1 MMRLKPMARLKTKPK
16 VSKGHIVCAIFAC
29 LMAVMLA
36 VPPTAASAAE
46 IKYDDC
52 NEKNI
57 SDITGVLVDKGI
69 IRKRTIWVSGYTNGR
84 TTIDLEYYNF
94 YGCENRYTTGDKDG
108 GTIDELYLDTRQ
120 VGFDGVNADTFTLQF
135 VPQQD
140 MDWWQKPI
148 YYAIRKGGPKGWW
161 MGARGMNRVWGYLGK
176 DGKYYI
182 THICYQTKCT
192 GNENG
197 YGQWPPWHPAHDGVF
212 SKSWWGPYP
221 LIGWNGGTLIGGSS
235 STCPGHWYYTYDV
248 NMNVNGVNDTSGGAA
263 TFDVAQSKKTVA
275 SGVTD
280 YYQNNG
286 IRAGTEMG
294 VSNVSPNSGYV
305 YYGKSSYDDTVNAD
319 TTVDLPFKTKYSLSY
334 SKGDTDQDMTM
345 PSSKS
350 LIWDDDVTLP
360 TVPTDSGRTVDIE
373 FYTEKGAG
381 SSVPKYIPTIQD
393 VLTATGWS
401 INGNTYSMGQ
411 SLTAPKFSG
420 KPNGEVT
427 ATLQYQSKTY
437 DLPPTSREGYT
448 FEGWYTTPNGA
459 DDPGQKVTSITVN
472 PGSRPYTDAVYARW
486 SANTY
491 TLTYDKNNPHSASV
505 DESDITL
512 NPAATS
518 VKAKYDSAWGTL
530 ATASKPGY
538 VFEGWYTKPDG
549 GKQVTSSTIVRGDI
563 TVYAHWRPITYTIR
577 FNPNADNGE
586 GEVKGEM
593 PSIKVEY
600 DQMVNLPA
608 NKYAKT
614 VKVPAEDESGEVVKK
629 SSVFKGW
636 SYDAKSLTSS
646 LADKA
651 SIMNL
656 TRKDGDVI
664 DFYAIWDD
672 APSFVVERYP
682 DRYFTLKEAQD
693 GKITEDELLKT
704 VVVTDRET
712 NPLPPKT
719 TEQVESGDDVGVSIV
734 GWNPDEFTDLTDDST
749 VSIRYKVKDESGNEA
764 FLNIKVYVTRNSALA
779 AEKESSIR
787 SISSTY
793 RNTLADNSRWKS
805 DSLYTGKLDHALSGD
820 NKMYTMTLHG
830 DDLSTVRDYVEDN
843 GFGNSII
850 SDALSSLMNMFRRG

>member
-16 VSKGHIVCAIFAC
+16 VSKGHIVCTIFAC

-46 IKYDDC
+46 IKYDNC

-57 SDITGVLVDKGI
+57 YDITKELVDRGI
-69 IRKRTIWVSGYTNGR
+69 IYKRTSWAPAGYTNGN
-84 TTIDLEYYNF
+84 TTIDREWYDF
-94 YGCENRYTTGDKDG
+94 YGCQNHYTTGDKGG
-108 GTIDELYLDTRQ
+108 GTIDELVLDTTR
-120 VGFDGVNADTFTLQF
+120 VGWDGVSPDTFYWQYLPQF
-135 VPQQD
+135 G
-140 MDWWQKPI
+140 MANTERPI
-148 YYAIRKGGPKGWW
+148 FYAIKKGGDKGWW
-161 MGARGMNRVWGYLGK
+161 MGSRGMNRVWGYLGK
-176 DGKYYI
+176 DGRYYV
-182 THICYQTKCT
+182 THLCYQTKCT
-192 GNENG
+192 ASENG
-197 YGQWPPWHPAHDGVF
+197 YGQWPPWHRNPIDGLYTPD
-212 SKSWWGPYP
+212 WWGPYP
-221 LIGWNGGTLIGGSS
+221 EIGWAGGKLFGGANT
-235 STCPGHWYYTYDV
+235 TCPGHWYYTYDV
-248 NMNVNGVNDTSGGAA
+248 NMSVNGANDTSGGAA

-275 SGVTD
+275 SGVND
-280 YYQNNG
+280 YCQNNG

-360 TVPTDSGRTVDIE
+360 TVSTDSGRTVDIK
-373 FYTEKGAG
+373 FDTNKGNG
-381 SSVPKYIPTIQD
+381 SSEPTD
-393 VLTATGWS
+393 VADIHDTLTATGWS

-411 SLTAPKFSG
+411 SLTAPKFSD

-437 DLPPTSREGYT
+437 SLPTPSREGYT
-448 FEGWYTTPNGA
+448 FDGWFTQASGG
-459 DDPGQKVTSITVN
+459 DKVTSIEVN
-472 PGSRPYTDAVYARW
+472 PSTGAYSKTLHAHW
-486 SANTY
+486 SAKMY

-512 NPAATS
+512 TPAATS

-549 GKQVTSSTIVRGDI
+549 GKQVTSSTIVRGNL

-586 GEVKGEM
+586 GEVTGEM
-593 PSIKVEY
+593 PSIKVNY

-614 VKVPAEDESGEVVKK
+614 VKVPAEDEDGEVLKK

-672 APSFVVERYP
+672 TPSFVVERYP
-682 DRYFTLKEAQD
+682 DRYFTLNEAQD

-704 VVVTDRET
+704 VVVKDRET
-712 NPLPPKT
+712 NPLLPKT

-820 NKMYTMTLHG
+820 NKLYTMTLHG

-850 SDALSSLMNMFRRG
+850 GDALSSLMNMFRRG

>member
-1 MMRLKPMARLKTKPK
+1 MRLKPMARLKPKTKN
-16 VSKGHIVCAIFAC
+16 SKGRVVGTVFAC

-36 VPPTAASAAE
+36 VPVTTAYAAE
-46 IKYDDC
+46 IKYDGC

-57 SDITGVLVDKGI
+57 SDITGTLVDKGI
-69 IRKRTIWVSGYTNGR
+69 IRKRTIWVSGYTNGN
-84 TTIDLEYYNF
+84 TTIDLEWDSF
-94 YGCENRYTTGDKDG
+94 YGCQNHYTTGNKG
-108 GTIDELYLDTRQ
+108 WGSIDELYLDTRQ
-120 VGFDGVNADTFTLQF
+120 VGFDGVTADTFTLQF

-140 MDWWQKPI
+140 MEWWQKPI
-148 YYAIRKGGPKGWW
+148 YYAIRKGGDKGWW

-182 THICYQTKCT
+182 THVCYQTKCT
-192 GNENG
+192 GNWKG
-197 YGQWPPWHPAHDGVF
+197 YGQWPPWYRNPIDGAY
-212 SKSWWGPYP
+212 SSNWWGPYP
-221 LIGWNGGTLIGGSS
+221 LYGWNGGTLVGGTST
-235 STCPGHWYYTYDV
+235 TCPGHWYYTYDV
-248 NMNVNGVNDTSGGAA
+248 NMSVNGVNDTSGGAA

-294 VSNVSPNSGYV
+294 VSNVSTNSGYV
-305 YYGKSSYDDTVNAD
+305 YYGKSSYEDTVNAD
-319 TTVDLPFKTKYSLSY
+319 TIVDLPFKTKYSLSY

-345 PSSKS
+345 PSSES

-360 TVPTDSGRTVDIE
+360 SVATDSGRSVDIS
-373 FYTEKGAG
+373 FDTNKGNG
-381 SSVPKYIPTIQD
+381 SSTPTD
-393 VLTATGWS
+393 VADIHDKLTATGWS

-437 DLPPTSREGYT
+437 DLPTPSREGYT
-448 FEGWYTTPNGA
+448 FDGWYTQVDGG
-459 DDPGQKVTSITVN
+459 DKVTSIEVT
-472 PGSRPYTDAVYARW
+472 PSTGAYSKTLHAHW
-486 SANTY
+486 SANSY
-491 TLTYDKNNPHSASV
+491 TLTYDKNNPHGASV

-512 NPAATS
+512 TPAATS

-538 VFEGWYTKPDG
+538 VFLGWYTKPDG

-614 VKVPAEDESGEVVKK
+614 VKVPAEDEGGDVVKK

-693 GKITEDELLKT
+693 GEVTEDELLKT
-704 VVVTDRET
+704 VVVKDRET
-712 NPLPPKT
+712 NPLPAKT

-734 GWNPDEFTDLTDDST
+734 GWNPREFTDLTDDST
-749 VSIRYKVKDESGNEA
+749 VSIRYKVKDKSGNEA

-830 DDLSTVRDYVEDN
+830 DDLSTVRDYVETN

>member
-1 MMRLKPMARLKTKPK
+1 MRLKPMARLKPKTKT
-16 VSKGHIVCAIFAC
+16 SKGRVVGTVFAC

-36 VPPTAASAAE
+36 VPVTTAYAAE
-46 IKYDDC
+46 IKYDGC

-57 SDITGVLVDKGI
+57 SDITGTLVDKGI
-69 IRKRTIWVSGYTNGR
+69 IRKRTIWVSGYTNGN
-84 TTIDLEYYNF
+84 TTIDLEWDSF
-94 YGCENRYTTGDKDG
+94 YGCQNHYTTGNKG
-108 GTIDELYLDTRQ
+108 WGSIDELYLDTRQ
-120 VGFDGVNADTFTLQF
+120 VGFDGVTADTFTLQF

-140 MDWWQKPI
+140 MEWWQKPI
-148 YYAIRKGGPKGWW
+148 YYAIRKGGDKGWW

-192 GNENG
+192 GNWKG
-197 YGQWPPWHPAHDGVF
+197 YGQWPPWYRNPIDGAY
-212 SKSWWGPYP
+212 SSNWWGPYP
-221 LIGWNGGTLIGGSS
+221 LYGWNGGTLVGGTST
-235 STCPGHWYYTYDV
+235 TCPGHWYYTYDV
-248 NMNVNGVNDTSGGAA
+248 NMSVNGVNDTSGGAA

-294 VSNVSPNSGYV
+294 VSNVSTNSGYV
-305 YYGKSSYDDTVNAD
+305 YYGKSSYEDTVNAD
-319 TTVDLPFKTKYSLSY
+319 TIVDLPFKTKYSLSY

-345 PSSKS
+345 PSSES

-360 TVPTDSGRTVDIE
+360 SVATDSGRSVDIS
-373 FYTEKGAG
+373 FDTNKGNG
-381 SSVPKYIPTIQD
+381 SSTPTD
-393 VLTATGWS
+393 VADIHDKLTATGWS

-420 KPNGEVT
+420 KPNGEVM

-437 DLPPTSREGYT
+437 DLPTPSREGYT
-448 FEGWYTTPNGA
+448 FDGWYTQVDGG
-459 DDPGQKVTSITVN
+459 DKVTSIEVT
-472 PGSRPYTDAVYARW
+472 PSTGAYSKTLHAHW
-486 SANTY
+486 SANSY
-491 TLTYDKNNPHSASV
+491 TLTYDKNNPHGASV

-512 NPAATS
+512 TPAATS

-538 VFEGWYTKPDG
+538 VFLGWYTKPDG

-614 VKVPAEDESGEVVKK
+614 VKVPAEDEGGDVVKK

-693 GKITEDELLKT
+693 GEVTEDELLKT
-704 VVVTDRET
+704 VVVKDRET
-712 NPLPPKT
+712 NPLPSKT

-749 VSIRYKVKDESGNEA
+749 VSIRYKVKDDDGNES

-830 DDLSTVRDYVEDN
+830 DDLSTVRDYVETN

>member
-1 MMRLKPMARLKTKPK
+1 MRLKPMARLKPKTKT
-16 VSKGHIVCAIFAC
+16 SKGRVVGTVFAC

-36 VPPTAASAAE
+36 VPVTTAYAAE
-46 IKYDDC
+46 IKYDGC

-57 SDITGVLVDKGI
+57 SDITGTLVDKGI
-69 IRKRTIWVSGYTNGR
+69 IRKRTIWVSGYTNGN
-84 TTIDLEYYNF
+84 TTIDLEWDSF
-94 YGCENRYTTGDKDG
+94 YGCQNHYTTGNKG
-108 GTIDELYLDTRQ
+108 WGSIDELYLDTRQ
-120 VGFDGVNADTFTLQF
+120 VGFDGVTADTFTLQF

-140 MDWWQKPI
+140 MEWWQKPI
-148 YYAIRKGGPKGWW
+148 YYAIRKGGDKGWW

-182 THICYQTKCT
+182 THVCYQTKCT
-192 GNENG
+192 GNWKG
-197 YGQWPPWHPAHDGVF
+197 YGQWPSWYRNPIDGAY
-212 SKSWWGPYP
+212 SSNWWGPYP
-221 LIGWNGGTLIGGSS
+221 LYGWNGGTLVGGTST
-235 STCPGHWYYTYDV
+235 TCPGHWYYTYDV
-248 NMNVNGVNDTSGGAA
+248 NMSVNGVNDTSGGAA

-294 VSNVSPNSGYV
+294 VSNVSTNSGYV
-305 YYGKSSYDDTVNAD
+305 YYGKSSYEDTVNAD
-319 TTVDLPFKTKYSLSY
+319 TIVDLPFKTKYSLSY

-345 PSSKS
+345 PSSES

-360 TVPTDSGRTVDIE
+360 SVATDSGRSVDIS
-373 FYTEKGAG
+373 FDTNKGNG
-381 SSVPKYIPTIQD
+381 SSTPTD
-393 VLTATGWS
+393 VADIHDKLTATGWS

-437 DLPPTSREGYT
+437 DLPTPSREGYT
-448 FEGWYTTPNGA
+448 FDGWYTQVDGG
-459 DDPGQKVTSITVN
+459 DKVTSIEVT
-472 PGSRPYTDAVYARW
+472 PSTGAYSKTLHAHW
-486 SANTY
+486 SANSY
-491 TLTYDKNNPHSASV
+491 TLTYDKNNPHGASV

-512 NPAATS
+512 TPAATS

-538 VFEGWYTKPDG
+538 VFLGWYTKPDG

-614 VKVPAEDESGEVVKK
+614 VKVPAEDEGGDVVKK

-693 GKITEDELLKT
+693 GEVTEDELLKT
-704 VVVTDRET
+704 VVVKDRET
-712 NPLPPKT
+712 NPLPAKT

-734 GWNPDEFTDLTDDST
+734 GWNPREFTDLTDDST
-749 VSIRYKVKDESGNEA
+749 VSIRYKVKDKSGNEA

>member
-1 MMRLKPMARLKTKPK
+1 MTRLKPMAGLKTKPK
-16 VSKGHIVCAIFAC
+16 VSRGHIVCAIFAC

-46 IKYDDC
+46 IKYDGC

-57 SDITGVLVDKGI
+57 HDITGELVNKGI
-69 IRKRTIWVSGYTNGR
+69 IYKRTSWAPANYTNGN
-84 TTIDLEYYNF
+84 TTIDLEWYNF
-94 YGCENRYTTGDKDG
+94 YGCQNHYTTGGKWG
-108 GTIDELYLDTRQ
+108 GTIDELVLDTTR
-120 VGFDGVNADTFTLQF
+120 VGWDGVSPDTFYWEFLPQF
-135 VPQQD
+135 D
-140 MDWWQKPI
+140 MKDTERPI
-148 YYAIRKGGPKGWW
+148 YYAIKKGGDKGWW
-161 MGARGMNRVWGYLGK
+161 MGSRGMNRVWGYQK

-182 THICYQTKCT
+182 THIVYQTKCT
-192 GNENG
+192 GNEKG
-197 YGQWPPWHPAHDGVF
+197 YGKWPSWHPCPLDGLYAPD
-212 SKSWWGPYP
+212 WWGPYP
-221 LIGWNGGTLIGGSS
+221 LYGWDGGKLLGGTST
-235 STCPGHWYYTYDV
+235 TCPGHWYYTYDV
-248 NMNVNGVNDTSGGAA
+248 NMSVNGANDTSGGAA

-280 YYQNNG
+280 YCQNNG
-286 IRAGTEMG
+286 IKAGTEMG
-294 VSNVSPNSGYV
+294 VSNVSTKSGYV
-305 YYGKSSYDDTVNAD
+305 YYGKSSYEDTVNAD

-334 SKGDTDQDMTM
+334 SKGDTDQDVTM
-345 PSSKS
+345 PSPKS

-360 TVPTDSGRTVDIE
+360 TVPTDSGRTVDIK
-373 FYTEKGAG
+373 FDTNKGNG
-381 SSVPKYIPTIQD
+381 SSTPTD
-393 VLTATGWS
+393 VADIHDKLTATGWS

-427 ATLQYQSKTY
+427 ATLQYQPKTY
-437 DLPPTSREGYT
+437 PLPTPSREGYT
-448 FEGWYTTPNGA
+448 FDGWFTQA
-459 DDPGQKVTSITVN
+459 DGGDKVTSIEVN
-472 PGSRPYTDAVYARW
+472 SSTGAYSKTLHAHW
-486 SANTY
+486 SANSY
-491 TLTYDKNNPHSASV
+491 TLTYDKNNPHGASV

-512 NPAATS
+512 NPAGTT

-538 VFEGWYTKPDG
+538 VFLGWYTKPDG

-586 GEVKGEM
+586 GEVTGEM

-614 VKVPAEDESGEVVKK
+614 VKVPAEDEGGDVVKK

-693 GKITEDELLKT
+693 GKITEEELLKT
-704 VVVTDRET
+704 VVVKDRET

-749 VSIRYKVKDESGNEA
+749 VSIRYKVKDDDGNES

-830 DDLSTVRDYVEDN
+830 DDLSTVRDYVETN